1 MVLRI
6 VLVVSSTTRGADD
19 ILVSSV
25 SPVDKDSWI
34 GEDIIEA
41 VLDSDIEGEAEEEF
55 DSEGDA
61 DVRLVFERVWY
72 VDKDLMEFLEDKDL
86 DGEELLLC
94 E

>member
-61 DVRLVFERVWY
+61 DVRLVFERVWC